1 MFVYLKRLNLILDFI
16 GLKFLREEYFEDL
29 NAVKKEK
36 KNCKSERKDN
46 IVKVSS
52 KQVKKHEVFAMKYVW
67 PKSRMKKICNIFII
81 FIQSSSLDLKIG
93 CTLFFSFDTI
103 SKENDTISIER
114 ITPRSRIPRYTYS

>member
-1 MFVYLKRLNLILDFI
+1 MDFI

-52 KQVKKHEVFAMKYVW
+52 KQVKKHEVFAMKYV
-67 PKSRMKKICNIFII
+67 
-81 FIQSSSLDLKIG
+81 
-93 CTLFFSFDTI
+93 
-103 SKENDTISIER
+103 
-114 ITPRSRIPRYTYS
+114 

>member
-1 MFVYLKRLNLILDFI
+1 MFMYLKRLNLILDFI

-52 KQVKKHEVFAMKYVW
+52 KQVKKHEVFAMKYV
-67 PKSRMKKICNIFII
+67 
-81 FIQSSSLDLKIG
+81 
-93 CTLFFSFDTI
+93 
-103 SKENDTISIER
+103 
-114 ITPRSRIPRYTYS
+114 